1 MFILF
6 IYFQSSIYASVLENN
21 KKNIQFLNKT
31 EQQWLQNL
39 RLPLKVGITQI
50 PNQIL
55 KTKNGYR
62 GYSIDLFNKLSSL
75 LNTQFSFVYYN
86 SWPDLLQAAKDKKV
100 DVVFLAQ
107 KTAERLHYFNF
118 TDTVLVQKNKILSSV
133 KRDSHTDLEELFG
146 EKVAVVKDSA
156 IEEFIKLNYPQIIL
170 IDSKSEID
178 TLEKLLGGKVSYT
191 IVEPV
196 RASYY
201 MKQNNIDNLYIT
213 GDFPYDYKLRI
224 AIRNDKPM
232 LSIILNKALDQITPS
247 EKKALA
253 LKWGYEKEV
262 FFDKKL
268 LTNIAILFFITFLF
282 LFYLSVLN
290 RKLHTTQKQLS
301 KINETLEQR
310 IKEEVEK
317 NRQKDLALIN
327 QSRYAQMGQIIN
339 MIAHQWRQPLN
350 AISLLTQ
357 ASVIKCKKKA
367 LTDEELDEFK
377 RKTLLQVQYMSKT
390 IDDFRDFFKQQK
402 EKSNFNLNEIIMA
415 LVDIIEPILEKSNI
429 KLRVTYKDSNII
441 VYGFSNELSQAI
453 LNILYNAKD
462 ALIENNKNKERNI
475 HISLAIQ
482 NRQAIIKI
490 EDNAGG
496 IDPDVLQNIFEPYFS
511 TKGKLGTGLGLYMS
525 KIIIEQHMDGQLLAY
540 NKNSGAVFEIKLPL
554 I

>member
-268 LTNIAILFFITFLF
+268 LTNIAILFL
-282 LFYLSVLN
+282 
-290 RKLHTTQKQLS
+290 
-301 KINETLEQR
+301 
-310 IKEEVEK
+310 
-317 NRQKDLALIN
+317 
-327 QSRYAQMGQIIN
+327 
-339 MIAHQWRQPLN
+339 
-350 AISLLTQ
+350 
-357 ASVIKCKKKA
+357 
-367 LTDEELDEFK
+367 
-377 RKTLLQVQYMSKT
+377 
-390 IDDFRDFFKQQK
+390 
-402 EKSNFNLNEIIMA
+402 
-415 LVDIIEPILEKSNI
+415 
-429 KLRVTYKDSNII
+429 
-441 VYGFSNELSQAI
+441 
-453 LNILYNAKD
+453 
-462 ALIENNKNKERNI
+462 
-475 HISLAIQ
+475 
-482 NRQAIIKI
+482 
-490 EDNAGG
+490 
-496 IDPDVLQNIFEPYFS
+496 
-511 TKGKLGTGLGLYMS
+511 
-525 KIIIEQHMDGQLLAY
+525 
-540 NKNSGAVFEIKLPL
+540 
-554 I
+554 

>member
-1 MFILF
+1 
-6 IYFQSSIYASVLENN
+6 
-21 KKNIQFLNKT
+21 
-31 EQQWLQNL
+31 
-39 RLPLKVGITQI
+39 
-50 PNQIL
+50 
-55 KTKNGYR
+55 
-62 GYSIDLFNKLSSL
+62 
-75 LNTQFSFVYYN
+75 
-86 SWPDLLQAAKDKKV
+86 
-100 DVVFLAQ
+100 
-107 KTAERLHYFNF
+107 
-118 TDTVLVQKNKILSSV
+118 
-133 KRDSHTDLEELFG
+133 
-146 EKVAVVKDSA
+146 
-156 IEEFIKLNYPQIIL
+156 
-170 IDSKSEID
+170 
-178 TLEKLLGGKVSYT
+178 
-191 IVEPV
+191 
-196 RASYY
+196 
-201 MKQNNIDNLYIT
+201 
-213 GDFPYDYKLRI
+213 
-224 AIRNDKPM
+224 
-232 LSIILNKALDQITPS
+232 
-247 EKKALA
+247 
-253 LKWGYEKEV
+253 
-262 FFDKKL
+262 
-268 LTNIAILFFITFLF
+268 
-282 LFYLSVLN
+282 
-290 RKLHTTQKQLS
+290 
-301 KINETLEQR
+301 
-310 IKEEVEK
+310 
-317 NRQKDLALIN
+317 
-327 QSRYAQMGQIIN
+327 MGQIIN

>member
-1 MFILF
+1 LFILF